1 MKKAICESD
10 NYEPLPE
17 YDLTKLGP
25 GVVGKYA
32 HLRNQISPAQ
42 IHEEA
47 RLIACRE
54 VNKHLAELRSEDK
67 RLRKDLKAMKKRLD
81 DMVANSKLAVLPKRA
96 KKANQL
102 PEKKSA

>member
-1 MKKAICESD
+1 MKKAVSGSD

-32 HLRNQISPAQ
+32 HRVKPISPEQ

-47 RLIACRE
+47 RLVARREIARQM
-54 VNKHLAELRSEDK
+54 AELRSEDK
-67 RLRKDLKAMKKRLD
+67 RLRQELASMKKQLDRLEKARSGG
-81 DMVANSKLAVLPKRA
+81 VAVKVVKRPRQVLG
-96 KKANQL
+96 
-102 PEKKSA
+102 KKSA